1 MLVEDVTIVFQ
12 ELIQNGEDAK
22 ASKISF
28 ILDERSYGTDSL
40 FPKVEGK
47 EGFARMQ
54 GPALY
59 VYNNAIFTEADWKGI
74 YPRVGSKKDN
84 PDKVGKF
91 GMGFSSVYHVT
102 GAITLKLL
110 TEFFTKNTFLKIA
123 HGSCRIGGSESW
135 TSSISIS
142 QGMPGIGTSSLRVI
156 VPSGATVLI
165 KWSLGRCV
173 FASIYID

>member
-1 MLVEDVTIVFQ
+1 MTIVIQ

-40 FPKVEGK
+40 LPKVEGK

-54 GPALY
+54 GPALF
-59 VYNNAIFTEADWKGI
+59 VYNNATFTEQDWRGI
-74 YPRVGSKKDN
+74 RNPRVGSKKED

-102 GAITLKLL
+102 GAITLKPL
-110 TEFFTKNTFLKIA
+110 TQFFTKNPFLKIA
-123 HGSCRIGGSESW
+123 HGSCRIRGSESW
-135 TSSISIS
+135 TSSTSIS

-173 FASIYID
+173 LASIYID